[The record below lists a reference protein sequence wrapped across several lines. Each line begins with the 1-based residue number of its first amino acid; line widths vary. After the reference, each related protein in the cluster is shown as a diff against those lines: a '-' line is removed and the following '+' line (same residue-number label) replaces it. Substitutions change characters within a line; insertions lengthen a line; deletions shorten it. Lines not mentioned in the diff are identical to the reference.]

1 MSLLAVY
8 REFMSNLRTEMLKCY
23 HQNPPSSEASEL
35 LILLD
40 RIISIYVEVNTD
52 PFGGFIRS
60 PDDEDMQAT
69 VIADRVDVMV
79 KNRLNHRCIESRL
92 KKH

>member
-8 REFMSNLRTEMLKCY
+8 REFMSNLRTEMLKRY
-23 HQNPPSSEASEL
+23 HQHSPSPDASEL

-40 RIISIYVEVNTD
+40 RIVSTYVEVNTD
-52 PFGGFIRS
+52 PLGGFIRS
-60 PDDEDMQAT
+60 PVDEDMKAT
-69 VIADRVDVMV
+69 VIAEQVDMMI
-79 KNRLNHRCIESRL
+79 KNRLNHDCIESRL